1 MIELSFIK
9 LSFASQLPKPSSMV
23 QNLPYQI
30 QPPRCAF
37 RVRWFRCDF
46 IGATTPNKRCTLKL
60 LINVIS
66 CWPNL
71 CVQCSSFMH
80 GIWRCNMDKMLYVL
94 QYPWNTMQFLK
105 KQFHLLE
112 LWYLC
117 YTWEYF
123 SFKIIYPFILKL
135 LFVLFYT

>member
-1 MIELSFIK
+1 
-9 LSFASQLPKPSSMV
+9 
-23 QNLPYQI
+23 
-30 QPPRCAF
+30 
-37 RVRWFRCDF
+37 
-46 IGATTPNKRCTLKL
+46 
-60 LINVIS
+60 
-66 CWPNL
+66 
-71 CVQCSSFMH
+71 
-80 GIWRCNMDKMLYVL
+80 
-94 QYPWNTMQFLK
+94 MQFLK